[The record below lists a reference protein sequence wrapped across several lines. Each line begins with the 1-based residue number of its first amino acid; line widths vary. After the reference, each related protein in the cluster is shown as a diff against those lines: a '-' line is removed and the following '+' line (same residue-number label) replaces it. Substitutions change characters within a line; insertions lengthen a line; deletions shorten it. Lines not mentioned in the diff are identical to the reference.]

1 MNQRC
6 VQSTHPTS
14 AINALFT
21 KTCLMWAMAQY
32 IRFSSTGA
40 SIFFTV
46 ALADRGSTL
55 LCDQI
60 DRLRRAV
67 ALTRLEHPFGID
79 AWVVLPDHMHC
90 IWTMPRDDGDFSTRW
105 RLIKSRFSRGLPMA
119 ARRPSHVT
127 RSERAIWQ
135 RRFWKHHIQNDADF
149 ADHLRYCWHDPVK
162 HGLVTAP
169 TAWPFSSVHRDVLA
183 RRYDWAAL

>member
-1 MNQRC
+1 
-6 VQSTHPTS
+6 
-14 AINALFT
+14 
-21 KTCLMWAMAQY
+21 MAQY
-32 IRFSSTGA
+32 IRFASTGA

-67 ALTRLEHPFGID
+67 AMTRMEHPFGID

-90 IWTMPRDDGDFSTRW
+90 IWTMPRHDGDFSTRW
-105 RLIKSRFSRGLPMA
+105 RLIKARFSRGLPMA

-127 RSERAIWQ
+127 RAERGIWQ
-135 RRFWKHHIQNDADF
+135 RRFWEHHIQNDADF
-149 ADHLRYCWHDPVK
+149 PDHLRYCWQDPVR

-169 TAWPFSSVHRDVLA
+169 ASWPYSSVHRDIVA
-183 RRYDWAAL
+183 RRFDWAMQ